1 MSEPARDDA
10 GNAPD
15 QTNSARPAVQE
26 LYGRLMGLRWS
37 EIPADIRH
45 RAARLV
51 ADCLAAAYAGIPT
64 PTARIAAD
72 YAATVMPGDDALAW
86 FDERRL
92 SIEGAAFANSVLA
105 NALDFDD
112 GHRLSKGHPG
122 AVIVPAAVALA
133 EHVGSSVEELMTA
146 IVLGYEI
153 SIRASI
159 AQHATRVEYHA
170 TGSWG
175 AIGVASVATR
185 LLGLSYEQFEDAI
198 GIAEYHAPIS
208 LIMRS
213 VDEPAMTKDAIGWGA
228 LVGVS
233 SARLAAAGFTGTR
246 AEVLLAPDFATVGSV
261 WRIDETYVK
270 PYPSCRWGHASVRGA
285 VGLRPQLGSREIS
298 AVTIRTF
305 AAAAAL
311 SQELPTSVER
321 AQYSLKWPVA
331 TALVTGGY
339 VVDDVVDGVDDPA
352 VLAVFDRTT
361 VAVDDKMD
369 AAFPARRLAAVD
381 VELSDGTVLSS
392 DALEAFGEPGD
403 SEWDAVVV
411 GKVER
416 YLGRRPIDGLATPST
431 ATARFATRDELA
443 DALCFAFVRAQ

>member
-1 MSEPARDDA
+1 MHDMIDDV
-10 GNAPD
+10 D
-15 QTNSARPAVQE
+15 SRPAVRA
-26 LYGRLMGLRWS
+26 LYDRLMGLQWS
-37 EIPADIRH
+37 DIPEQIQG
-45 RAARLV
+45 RAASLV

-64 PTARIAAD
+64 PTAKIAAD

-122 AVIVPAAVALA
+122 AVIVPPAVALA
-133 EHVGSSVEELMTA
+133 EHAGSSIEELMTA

-175 AIGVASVATR
+175 SIGVASVATR
-185 LLGLSYEQFEDAI
+185 LLGLSYEQFEHAV

-213 VDEPAMTKDAIGWGA
+213 VDEPEMTKDAIGWGA
-228 LVGVS
+228 FVGVS

-246 AEVLLAPDFATVGSV
+246 AEVLLAPDFATVGET
-261 WRIDETYVK
+261 WRIDEIYVK
-270 PYPSCRWGHASVRGA
+270 PYPSCRWGHASIRGA
-285 VGLRPQLGSREIS
+285 IGLRPLLESREIS

-339 VVDDVVDGVDDPA
+339 AQG
-352 VLAVFDRTT
+352 
-361 VAVDDKMD
+361 
-369 AAFPARRLAAVD
+369 
-381 VELSDGTVLSS
+381 
-392 DALEAFGEPGD
+392 
-403 SEWDAVVV
+403 
-411 GKVER
+411 
-416 YLGRRPIDGLATPST
+416 I
-431 ATARFATRDELA
+431 
-443 DALCFAFVRAQ
+443 VRALGNNAASRFSHAASNCVNASPWA

>member
-1 MSEPARDDA
+1 MSDHASAAAGTLPARPED
-10 GNAPD
+10 
-15 QTNSARPAVQE
+15 ARPPAMQLYRSLMDLQWSDLPDAVQQQ
-26 LYGRLMGLRWS
+26 
-37 EIPADIRH
+37 
-45 RAARLV
+45 AAALV
-51 ADCLAAAYAGIPT
+51 ADCLAAAYAGVPT

-92 SIEGAAFANSVLA
+92 SIEGAAFANAVLA

-122 AVIVPAAVALA
+122 AIIVPAAVALA
-133 EHVGSSVEELMTA
+133 EHVGCSIEELMTA

-175 AIGVASVATR
+175 SIGVASVAAR
-185 LLGLSYEQFEDAI
+185 LLGLSYEQFEDAV

-261 WRIDETYVK
+261 WRIREIYVK

-285 VGLRPQLGSREIS
+285 IGLRSELGSRGIS

-311 SQELPTSVER
+311 SQELPTTVER

-339 VVDDVVDGVDDPA
+339 VVDDVIDGVDDPA
-352 VLAVFDRTT
+352 VRAVFDRTT
-361 VAVDDKMD
+361 VAVDAAMD
-369 AAFPARRLAAVD
+369 DAFPARRLAAVD
-381 VELSDGTVLSS
+381 VELDDGTVLSS

-403 SEWDAVVV
+403 AEWDAVVV
-411 GKVER
+411 GKVAR
-416 YLGRRPIDGLATPST
+416 HLGRRPIDGAASPSS
-431 ATARFATRDELA
+431 ATARFATREDLA
-443 DALCFAFVRAQ
+443 DALCFAFTRG

>member
-1 MSEPARDDA
+1 MHDMIDDV
-10 GNAPD
+10 D
-15 QTNSARPAVQE
+15 SRPAVRA
-26 LYGRLMGLRWS
+26 LYDRLMGLQWS
-37 EIPADIRH
+37 DIPEQIQG
-45 RAARLV
+45 RAASLV

-64 PTARIAAD
+64 PTAKIAAD

-122 AVIVPAAVALA
+122 AVIVPPAVALA
-133 EHVGSSVEELMTA
+133 EHAGSSIEELMTA

-175 AIGVASVATR
+175 SIGVASVATR
-185 LLGLSYEQFEDAI
+185 LLGLSYEQFEHAV

-213 VDEPAMTKDAIGWGA
+213 VDEPEMTKDAIGWGA
-228 LVGVS
+228 FVGVS

-246 AEVLLAPDFATVGSV
+246 AEVLLAPDFATIGET
-261 WRIDETYVK
+261 WRIDEIYVK
-270 PYPSCRWGHASVRGA
+270 PYPSCRWGHASIRGA
-285 VGLRPQLGSREIS
+285 IGLRPLLETREIS

-339 VVDDVVDGVDDPA
+339 VVDDVINGIGAGRHDPA

-361 VAVDDKMD
+361 VAVDDAMD

-392 DALEAFGEPGD
+392 DALEGFGEPGD
-403 SEWDAVVV
+403 EQWDAVVV
-411 GKVER
+411 GKVAR
-416 YLGRRPIDGLATPST
+416 YLGRRPIDGPTSPSG

-443 DALCFAFVRAQ
+443 DALCFAFASDD